1 MQSTFRNLVLGVYMD
16 FTEVIAARKSV
27 RKYSDE
33 PIDNESIMKC
43 LEAARIAPS
52 WANKQCWHFIVV
64 REREKIEKLSSM
76 INFWMKDAPAVI
88 VACGDPS
95 KSGFKNEQHYY
106 LVDVAIALE
115 HFVLAATNE
124 GLGTCWI
131 GAFDEENVKTLL
143 SIPREIK
150 VVALTPIGFPAE
162 DEGLFSKTLKTLVSS
177 KKRKPLEEIAHMEKW

>member
-1 MQSTFRNLVLGVYMD
+1 M
-16 FTEVIAARKSV
+16 K
-27 RKYSDE
+27 DE
-33 PIDNESIMKC
+33 C
-43 LEAARIAPS
+43 LEAARFVPS

-64 REREKIEKLSSM
+64 RDREKIEKLSST

-150 VVALTPIGFPAE
+150 IIALTPIGFPAE
-162 DEGLFSKTLKTLVSS
+162 DEGLFSKTLKTLVNS
-177 KKRKPLEEIAHMEKW
+177 KNRKPMEEIAHMEKW

>member
-1 MQSTFRNLVLGVYMD
+1 MD

-27 RKYSDE
+27 RKYSDK
-33 PIDNESIMKC
+33 PVDNGLILKC

-64 REREKIEKLSSM
+64 RDKERIEKLSSM
-76 INFWMKDAPAVI
+76 INFWLKDAPAVI

-95 KSGFKNEQHYY
+95 RSGFKNEQHYY

-115 HFVLAATNE
+115 HLVLAATNE

-131 GAFDEENVKTLL
+131 GAFNEETVKALL
-143 SIPREIK
+143 EIPKEIK
-150 VVALTPIGFPAE
+150 VVAMTPIGFPAE
-162 DEGLFSKTLKTLVSS
+162 EEGLFSKTLKMLVSS
-177 KKRKPLEEIAHMEKW
+177 KKRKSIEELVHMGKW

>member
-1 MQSTFRNLVLGVYMD
+1 MD

-27 RKYSDE
+27 RKYSDMPVDDE
-33 PIDNESIMKC
+33 IIMKC
-43 LEAARIAPS
+43 LEAARVAPS
-52 WANKQCWHFIVV
+52 WGNKQCWHFIIVHD
-64 REREKIEKLSSM
+64 KKIIEKLSSM
-76 INFWMKDAPAVI
+76 INFWLKDTAAVI

-131 GAFDEENVKTLL
+131 GAFDEENVRTLL
-143 SIPREIK
+143 GIPKEIK
-150 VVALTPIGFPAE
+150 VVALTPIGYPAK

-177 KKRKPLEEIAHMEKW
+177 KKRKPMEEMVHMEKW

>member
-1 MQSTFRNLVLGVYMD
+1 MD
-16 FTEVIAARKSV
+16 FTEVIVLRTSV
-27 RKYSDE
+27 RNYSDK
-33 PIDNESIMKC
+33 PVADVTIMKC
-43 LEAARIAPS
+43 LEAASLAPS

-64 REREKIEKLSSM
+64 RDKKKIEKLSS
-76 INFWMKDAPAVI
+76 IKNFWLKDAPAVL

-106 LVDVAIALE
+106 LVDVAIAFE

-131 GAFDEENVKTLL
+131 GAFDEETVKNLL
-143 SIPREIK
+143 EIPREIK

-162 DEGLFSKTLKTLVSS
+162 EEGLFSKTLKTLVSS
-177 KKRKPLEEIAHMEKW
+177 KKRKPMEEIVHIEKW